1 MTAIEI
7 IEEIKRLPKQEQ
19 VKVAEFARQVI
30 GKARLTPEELGE
42 LAGRMVEA
50 NNPAEA
56 ERLEKEILRGFYGEE
71 PDAKN
76 PA

>member
-1 MTAIEI
+1 VTAIEI

-56 ERLEKEILRGFYGEE
+56 VRLEKEILRGFYGEE